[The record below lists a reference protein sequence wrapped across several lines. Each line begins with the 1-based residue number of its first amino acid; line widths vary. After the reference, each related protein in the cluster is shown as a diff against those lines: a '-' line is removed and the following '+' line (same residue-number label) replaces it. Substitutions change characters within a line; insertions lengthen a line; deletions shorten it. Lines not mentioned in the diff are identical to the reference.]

1 MADNCTDGTVAVA
14 REFGVETFETEDN
27 EHKKGGALNQALAK
41 TLPGMGPG
49 DVVMVMDA
57 DTRICPRYLQTAAAR
72 FDADPDLEA
81 VAASSSAR
89 PGTG

>member
-1 MADNCTDGTVAVA
+1 VADNCTDGTVAVA

-41 TLPGMGPG
+41 TLPSMGPD
-49 DVVMVMDA
+49 DVAMVMDA
-57 DTRICPRYLQTAAAR
+57 DTRIGPRYLQTAAAR
-72 FDADPDLEA
+72 FDADPTSRLST
-81 VAASSSAR
+81 ASSSAR